1 MGGDPL
7 LLNLPEAV
15 AEELLAV
22 VRVADVNAVSTAL
35 LGRTLPLATFEYDEI
50 IYDADTVPDC
60 ILIRNT
66 QGAPET
72 SETAAEPMTIVTE
85 RQTEGERQIVRYVRG
100 EEIENTSFIR
110 DEQGNEYYIPAIR
123 ETAQDPDS
131 PLMIWEMACEPNTD
145 ASHLTAWSTKTD
157 SVMMRTG
164 QAGLRFKL
172 KHWRMPGKRAKLKS
186 REQEE

>member
-7 LLNLPEAV
+7 LLNLPEAI

-35 LGRTLPLATFEYDEI
+35 LGRTLPLDTFEYEGI
-50 IYDADTVPDC
+50 LYDADTAADC

-145 ASHLTAWSTKTD
+145 ASQPYRL
-157 SVMMRTG
+157 VY
-164 QAGLRFKL
+164 Q
-172 KHWRMPGKRAKLKS
+172 KRI
-186 REQEE
+186 Q